1 MCSVH
6 LILVA
11 SSSLQLGNPFLWGN
25 SDRPPV
31 GSHSC
36 TLSGEVREVLIENFY
51 YYGVWQLTTESR
63 VGSRST
69 RPGNYKII
77 LGIHTERATEASRQV
92 RDLEKMVLG
101 PNGADIAL
109 LKLQTWACFFLMLLY
124 SSATRIQK
132 KTFDIGLNFAAAG
145 TQTYEP
151 LRGFPR
157 QFDRCNLGTP
167 ESYGAYLRDSVC
179 FDYIRNSINQ
189 ICIKFCIIGT
199 TGLGSTVG
207 KSILAL
213 LNCEMSQD
221 AGNTAVGVFVFFS
234 PVLLNEKVIPACL
247 PEKDYIVPSNTECY
261 VTGWGETQGKT
272 WHM

>member
-1 MCSVH
+1 MCSLH

-36 TLSGEVREVLIENFY
+36 TLSGKVGEVLIENFY

-157 QFDRCNLGTP
+157 QFDRCNLKRLKATALTYEILCALITFETP
-167 ESYGAYLRDSVC
+167 S
-179 FDYIRNSINQ
+179 
-189 ICIKFCIIGT
+189 IKFASNSVSSA
-199 TGLGSTVG
+199 LQDLVRL
-207 KSILAL
+207 LAK
-213 LNCEMSQD
+213 
-221 AGNTAVGVFVFFS
+221 AF
-234 PVLLNEKVIPACL
+234 
-247 PEKDYIVPSNTECY
+247 
-261 VTGWGETQGKT
+261 
-272 WHM
+272 WHF